1 MLQLTGD
8 RKCSSYPAVYGAYLA
23 LQRSVTHKGKK
34 LILYPNV
41 PIARLFDIDEDPHEM
56 KDLAKDGK
64 NLDLQKSLFGKLLDL
79 QEETGDTLDLKA
91 KFPKL
96 L

>member
-1 MLQLTGD
+1 
-8 RKCSSYPAVYGAYLA
+8 
-23 LQRSVTHKGKK
+23 
-34 LILYPNV
+34 
-41 PIARLFDIDEDPHEM
+41 M

-64 NLDLQKSLFGKLLDL
+64 NLDLQKSLFAKLLDL

>member
-1 MLQLTGD
+1 
-8 RKCSSYPAVYGAYLA
+8 VYGAYLG
-23 LQRSVTHKGKK
+23 LQRSVTHNGKK

-41 PIARLFDIDEDPHEM
+41 PVARLYDIKNDPHEM
-56 KDLAKDGK
+56 DDLAKDGK
-64 NLDLQKSLFGKLLDL
+64 NLALQKQLFAKFLEL
-79 QEETGDTLDLKA
+79 QKDTGDTLDLKG